1 MGVNQDH
8 LHTVIQP
15 SIDRSCHDS
24 WKKFRAFEFAAIN
37 PGLWGKK
44 YRFAYG
50 LGFPTGYLV
59 IIMNTAIVT
68 TMTITTI
75 ITTTIK
81 TIINPHLFCFAYN
94 IGFPTGYLVII
105 INTALIMKKKAHSH
119 YYHPVRKHPQ
129 A

>member
-8 LHTVIQP
+8 LHSVIQP
-15 SIDRSCHDS
+15 SIDRS

-68 TMTITTI
+68 IITITTI
-75 ITTTIK
+75 INTIIK

-94 IGFPTGYLVII
+94 IGFPMGYLVII

-119 YYHPVRKHPQ
+119 YYPVRKHPQ

>member
-1 MGVNQDH
+1 MI
-8 LHTVIQP
+8 VIVSEHFDP
-15 SIDRSCHDS
+15 G
-24 WKKFRAFEFAAIN
+24 KKIRAFEFAAIN

-68 TMTITTI
+68 IINITTI
-75 ITTTIK
+75 IK

-94 IGFPTGYLVII
+94 IGFPMGYLVII

-119 YYHPVRKHPQ
+119 YYPVRKHPQ